1 MNGYET
7 PNFVQALKVLNELLD
22 LTTTY
27 DLTYARDPEQAQ
39 DILTILKAKVHS
51 YYQQSHQPVHT
62 HAYSSYPYDLY
73 YICLYNLYHNP
84 LVPIEFGSQ
93 SKLNQSYIQQIIR
106 TRAYFQ
112 MCAITL

>member
-7 PNFVQALKVLNELLD
+7 PNLMQALNVLNELLD

-27 DLTYARDPEQAQ
+27 DLTYTRNPEHAQ
-39 DILTILKAKVHS
+39 DILTTLKAKVQSH
-51 YYQQSHQPVHT
+51 YQQSPQPIHT
-62 HAYSSYPYDLY
+62 NANRPYPYDLY
-73 YICLYNLYHNP
+73 YFCLYNLYHNP

-93 SKLNQSYIQQIIR
+93 SKLNQSYIQQIIQ

-112 MCAITL
+112 MCTVTG

>member
-7 PNFVQALKVLNELLD
+7 PNLMQALNVLNELLD

-27 DLTYARDPEQAQ
+27 DLTYARDPEHAQ
-39 DILTILKAKVHS
+39 DILTTLKAKVQSH
-51 YYQQSHQPVHT
+51 YQQSPQPVHT
-62 HAYSSYPYDLY
+62 YANRPYPYDLY
-73 YICLYNLYHNP
+73 HFCLYNLHHNP

-93 SKLNQSYIQQIIR
+93 SKLNQSYIQQIIQ

-112 MCAITL
+112 TCTVTR